1 MEEAGAPRRTG
12 RAGVGGSEDARRS
25 PRLPPTVTSAVAD
38 ARPPGRGR
46 PDLRDRAPAPRRPR
60 ASHGRRVPVLKP
72 GARPDRRERRPGKGA
87 AGASRGGGRRRRPR
101 EKAPSP
107 TYRAPCR
114 SPQPTLPAK
123 GPPSVTCPTSR
134 QSLAALARAARGRR
148 SEQPKPRLTRL
159 AAALWL
165 ARPFRL
171 SPRPLLS
178 RDAQARRAVARLD
191 PEAWTRGQGEA
202 GAVTQTRSRPKAGV
216 WGGGGGV

>member
-1 MEEAGAPRRTG
+1 MLQLDLLAGSRQKRVWRRPGRRAARGGPELGEARTP
-12 RAGVGGSEDARRS
+12 GG
-25 PRLPPTVTSAVAD
+25 PPCLPPTVTSAVAD

-72 GARPDRRERRPGKGA
+72 GARLDRRERRPGKGA

-123 GPPSVTCPTSR
+123 GPPSVTCPTSQ
-134 QSLAALARAARGRR
+134 QSLARPSPCGAGAKVGAAKAPSDPLGRR
-148 SEQPKPRLTRL
+148 SLVSPPLPAQPP
-159 AAALWL
+159 
-165 ARPFRL
+165 P
-171 SPRPLLS
+171 SP
-178 RDAQARRAVARLD
+178 
-191 PEAWTRGQGEA
+191 
-202 GAVTQTRSRPKAGV
+202 VT
-216 WGGGGGV
+216 